1 MAAISDNKN
10 DVYNWIIEVAKSCT
24 TIKQSIHTNKLA
36 QLFLDRYGD
45 LDMYYDLSQGVW
57 RESSKAIEKHLESNR
72 S

>member
-24 TIKQSIHTNKLA
+24 TLKQSIHANKLA

-45 LDMYYDLSQGVW
+45 LDMYFDLSQGVW